1 MTGLEEEKDLPQ
13 QESGFDFDAA
23 KERVKEAL
31 RLSETWRD
39 YAKQDYEFVA
49 GKQWTDADLNN
60 MRRAKRP
67 AITLNRIRPIVNLL
81 CGYAAQNETEPDFLP
96 RSEEDDRV
104 SRVAKGITKYVF
116 DKSAYQKAKK
126 RAFRDAITCGVGYY
140 WTSYSFNYKKMDG
153 EIKITAA

>member
-1 MTGLEEEKDLPQ
+1 MDGMEEEKNLPTQ
-13 QESGFDFDAA
+13 QEDGFDFDAA

-39 YAKQDYEFVA
+39 YAKQDYEFVQ
-49 GKQWTDADLNN
+49 GKQWTDSDLNN

-67 AITLNRIRPIVNLL
+67 AITINRIRPIINLL

-104 SRVAKGITKYVF
+104 SVHCRIGSLETT
-116 DKSAYQKAKK
+116 D
-126 RAFRDAITCGVGYY
+126 
-140 WTSYSFNYKKMDG
+140 YSIDSIDVVHCRIG
-153 EIKITAA
+153 SLEIIRSFHSPQSTVHCRIGSLEK